1 MANASRIA
9 LNDFPL
15 FMSLAPELRS
25 QIWLHTFP
33 DTIKPALF
41 RYKPGCWHLLH
52 LTKYDPC
59 GQYDP
64 LDDTKNMRLEFR
76 HNMLG
81 HVQIETRLVSVN
93 HEAREVAVRWAHEK
107 GFFVQKIEGYPV
119 ISCPFNPGR
128 DILYIPPDQLNNFA
142 KETRNILEKEEPAN
156 RNPLRRTFV
165 KNFAIMESQ
174 LRCRGHRVLSLR
186 KVFEKFL
193 PVGML
198 VILIKTELGTELAD
212 RYLNLQKR
220 WEFRKGGAWVWD
232 NEKEIWNDHGRWFR
246 GRWELYRRLAR
257 TREGYKGELTCDGGH
272 NFKIQV
278 AAAIPSRYRRSL
290 Y

>member
-9 LNDFPL
+9 VTDFPL

-25 QIWLHTFP
+25 KIWLHTLP
-33 DTIKPALF
+33 DPIKPALF
-41 RYKPGCWHLLH
+41 RYKKGCWHLLH

-59 GQYDP
+59 GEYDP

-93 HEAREVAVRWAHEK
+93 HEAREVAVRWAHKK
-107 GFFVQKIEGYPV
+107 GFVVQEIEEYP
-119 ISCPFNPGR
+119 IFSCPFNPGR
-128 DILYIPPDQLNNFA
+128 DILYIPPDEVVRFLAETDDILN
-142 KETRNILEKEEPAN
+142 KVEPAN
-156 RNPLRRTFV
+156 RDPLPRTFV
-165 KNFAIMESQ
+165 KNFAIMEVSLWAHGPSF
-174 LRCRGHRVLSLR
+174 LRRVF
-186 KVFEKFL
+186 KNFL

-198 VILIKTELGTELAD
+198 VILIDTELGTEFAD
-212 RYLNLQKR
+212 RYLNLQER

-232 NEKEIWNDHGRWFR
+232 NKKKLWNGHGRRFR
-246 GRWELYRRLAR
+246 DKLKFYSLVDRS
-257 TREGYKGELTCDGGH
+257 REGLRGVLACDDGP
-272 NFKIQV
+272 NFKIQL
-278 AAAIPSRYRRSL
+278 AAAIPLRYRRSF